1 MATLTVNIDKPPI
14 PTGNTLWVD
23 AVNGNN
29 TTALRGRQDRP
40 YLTLNAAKAEWT
52 SGDEIR
58 VRPGTYN
65 ERVMFGSCDWH
76 LELGAVLDYNGTS
89 TGNAFGD
96 NLEEPA
102 TGKVTGWGVFRHS
115 GLTDILNPVDGQGP
129 YNAVVGTI
137 NQSSDWYFECLR
149 IDGDQQNNVG
159 AAGLVIDCGT
169 FNFLVR
175 DELTS
180 SIYDALLNSG
190 DVLGTCVT
198 SGHINRITTTIDAD
212 NAIEFV
218 AGSAMMSIGSIV
230 HGNPSVNSINGIGPG
245 TIISCGSIIG
255 SGPRLLGGTLTGCLI
270 TLTSEDPDPT
280 IHCLSLGGGS
290 STVGRISNC
299 RVVQSIDGL
308 PTVVLSGG
316 TKNRV
321 IDGCTIIAGDGA
333 TESISS
339 DSPLD
344 VVCYASYANVAVGA
358 DVNDL
363 GSLTVGAYV
372 V

>member
-149 IDGDQQNNVG
+149 IEGRQQQNVG
-159 AAGLVIDCGT
+159 SGGLVIDSGKFT
-169 FNFLVR
+169 FLVR
-175 DELTS
+175 EELS
-180 SIYDALLNSG
+180 STIYDALLNSAEVTG
-190 DVLGTCVT
+190 ECVT
-198 SGHINRITTTIDAD
+198 SGYIHRIYVSALAD
-212 NAIEFV
+212 HAIEFISGAAV
-218 AGSAMMSIGSIV
+218 ANFRVGSIV
-230 HGNPSVNSINGIGPG
+230 SDATNLDSINGLGRNVTLECDSIVGGGVRVLAG
-245 TIISCGSIIG
+245 TIIGANITMNSNKGKK
-255 SGPRLLGGTLTGCLI
+255 LI
-270 TLTSEDPDPT
+270 KTMAFTT
-280 IHCLSLGGGS
+280 TQI
-290 STVGRISNC
+290 
-299 RVVQSIDGL
+299 
-308 PTVVLSGG
+308 
-316 TKNRV
+316 V
-321 IDGCTIIAGDGA
+321 IA
-333 TESISS
+333 T
-339 DSPLD
+339 
-344 VVCYASYANVAVGA
+344 
-358 DVNDL
+358 
-363 GSLTVGAYV
+363 
-372 V
+372 